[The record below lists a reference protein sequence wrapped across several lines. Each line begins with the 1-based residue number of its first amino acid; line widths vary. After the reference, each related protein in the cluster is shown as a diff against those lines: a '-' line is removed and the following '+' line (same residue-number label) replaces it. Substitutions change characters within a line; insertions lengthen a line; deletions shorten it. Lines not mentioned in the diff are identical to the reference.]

1 MYNIK
6 ITLPHKT
13 TNHTKILSLGKCY
26 ALIMDN
32 YRHLKYNT
40 NEDTFSIL
48 LWDEQGK
55 ILRITNDYVCGV
67 QDVARGYIGYKMMN

>member
-1 MYNIK
+1 
-6 ITLPHKT
+6 
-13 TNHTKILSLGKCY
+13 
-26 ALIMDN
+26 MDN

-67 QDVARGYIGYKMMN
+67 QDVARGYIGYKLKN